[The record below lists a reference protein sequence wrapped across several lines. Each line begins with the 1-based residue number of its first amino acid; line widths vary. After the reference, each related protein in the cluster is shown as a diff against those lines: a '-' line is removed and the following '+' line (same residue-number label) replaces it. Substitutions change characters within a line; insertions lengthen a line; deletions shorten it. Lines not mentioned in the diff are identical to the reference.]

1 MKYTLLVGIMM
12 SLCACSVPKGIGDPA
27 WWNATWNATQQ
38 APRSESFLE
47 RSRSSPLTAPP
58 YDYRKETFK

>member
-1 MKYTLLVGIMM
+1 MKYTLLVGIMI

-47 RSRSSPLTAPP
+47 RSRSSPHTAPP